1 MSIEEMFNTYNC
13 GIGMIIIFD
22 KNTNLDELLKDNLIF
37 LFNIIKSDKHIINCD
52 ENVFKM

>member
-1 MSIEEMFNTYNC
+1 MFNTYNC

-37 LFNIIKSDKHIINCD
+37 LGNIIKSDKHIINCD